1 MLSKL
6 LKYEFKS
13 TSRIFLPIYAAILIL
28 SILTSLKTTN
38 PGSEDLLSVLFP
50 TILGLTFTGLL
61 IMTLIMVVKRFDTN
75 LLSDEGYLMFTLPV
89 KITDLI
95 NSKLA
100 LSVFWAVT
108 STILFGLSMT
118 IIFFREIEF
127 ARMFDEISKVYSQI
141 PNAGILTILF
151 IAIMLLVY
159 INLLLKI
166 YTSLS
171 IAQAF
176 SITGNRIFGGV
187 LVFIG
192 IEIGLNVIQTMI
204 MFIASKSQ
212 WLENYFEKLSIMM
225 SSPNWEY
232 LYPHYPVIFLSII
245 TVILLLVNTAFYYAT
260 HYFLKNKLN
269 LE

>member
-1 MLSKL
+1 MLGKL
-6 LKYEFKS
+6 IKYEFKS
-13 TSRIFLPIYAAILIL
+13 TSRIFLPIYAAILVL

-50 TILGLTFTGLL
+50 TILALTFTGLL

-100 LSVFWAVT
+100 LSIFWAAA
-108 STILFGLSMT
+108 STFLFILSMA
-118 IIFFREIEF
+118 IIFFRDIKF
-127 ARMFDEISKVYSQI
+127 SRMFYEISKAFSQF
-141 PNAGILTILF
+141 PNAGILTVLTIV
-151 IAIMLLVY
+151 IMLLVY

-192 IEIGLNVIQTMI
+192 IEIGLNIIQTII
-204 MFIASKSQ
+204 MFIVSTSSL
-212 WLENYFEKLSIMM
+212 LENYFKKLSIIM

-232 LYPHYPVIFLSII
+232 LYPHYPVILLIII
-245 TVILLLVNTAFYYAT
+245 TVILLIVNAAFYYAT

>member
-1 MLSKL
+1 
-6 LKYEFKS
+6 
-13 TSRIFLPIYAAILIL
+13 
-28 SILTSLKTTN
+28 
-38 PGSEDLLSVLFP
+38 
-50 TILGLTFTGLL
+50 
-61 IMTLIMVVKRFDTN
+61 
-75 LLSDEGYLMFTLPV
+75 
-89 KITDLI
+89 
-95 NSKLA
+95 
-100 LSVFWAVT
+100 
-108 STILFGLSMT
+108 
-118 IIFFREIEF
+118 
-127 ARMFDEISKVYSQI
+127 
-141 PNAGILTILF
+141 
-151 IAIMLLVY
+151 MLLVY

-176 SITGNRIFGGV
+176 SITGSRIFGGV

>member
-1 MLSKL
+1 MTNNYLLEFSNITKKYGSK
-6 LKYEFKS
+6 
-13 TSRIFLPIYAAILIL
+13 
-28 SILTSLKTTN
+28 
-38 PGSEDLLSVLFP
+38 V
-50 TILGLTFTGLL
+50 
-61 IMTLIMVVKRFDTN
+61 
-75 LLSDEGYLMFTLPV
+75 
-89 KITDLI
+89 
-95 NSKLA
+95 A
-100 LSVFWAVT
+100 LD
-108 STILFGLSMT
+108 FGLSMT
-118 IIFFREIEF
+118 IIFFRDIEF

-204 MFIASKSQ
+204 MFIASKSP

-232 LYPHYPVIFLSII
+232 LYPHYPVVFLSII